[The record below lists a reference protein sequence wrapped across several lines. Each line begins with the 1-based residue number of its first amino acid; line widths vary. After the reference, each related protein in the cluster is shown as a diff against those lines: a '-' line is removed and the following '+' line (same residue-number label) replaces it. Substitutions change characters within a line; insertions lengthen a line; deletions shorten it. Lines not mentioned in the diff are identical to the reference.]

1 MGLLDQKKLAD
12 QLFKKYDESSEKK
25 YQPREKPVI
34 SRLADKV
41 PTAKKVEVSLEDKL
55 TGDTLT
61 ELEEAGLSD
70 NEMKILSKI
79 EKLLHEEQVT
89 ERFGIAI
96 LSQQVANRAWIKIDD
111 KPAIP
116 AKIIAR
122 ETSNFSPKNQITED
136 LKRGLKEALVTGK
149 TQEVLAELQK
159 LTEDLPS
166 LNDEVTLVVSN
177 LQILDQHELSNVELI
192 SQLNAINAEVMGIIA
207 KL

>member
-79 EKLLHEEQVT
+79 EKLLHEEQAT

-192 SQLNAINAEVMGIIA
+192 SQLKAINAEVMGIIA